1 MTTISKRLG
10 KITIGFVTI
19 IAICTTIGMLII
31 YNTEQYHAFA
41 NVLLWTAFW
50 LTLLSILV
58 LLIFLTS
65 LFFKPNSNK
74 K

>member
-1 MTTISKRLG
+1 MTKISKRLG
-10 KITIGFVTI
+10 KTAIGLATI

-50 LTLLSILV
+50 LTLLIIIV
-58 LLIFLTS
+58 LLTFLIT
-65 LFFKPNSNK
+65 LFLKTNSK